1 LWDSYLSSS
10 LYSGRTEKGYVWT
23 LDGGGLRAMS
33 INRVALNVMNLPGYP
48 EERVYKKVF
57 AKRWC
62 EETSASALPVL
73 AVHST
78 PEIFSGERSVKYYRC
93 EDVRAVGAE

>member
-1 LWDSYLSSS
+1 
-10 LYSGRTEKGYVWT
+10 
-23 LDGGGLRAMS
+23 MS
-33 INRVALNVMNLPGYP
+33 INRVALNEMNLPGYP